1 MSSFGELL
9 SNLKPIP
16 FVGNYFSVLGGCLS
30 FFSKKRKKKN
40 SLKNQRDKLI
50 KVLKEISK
58 PITVILDD
66 IDRLSSDELQSILKL
81 VRVTGN
87 FPNIV
92 YVLSFDKNRVIKTL
106 NDNNIDGQ
114 DYLEKI
120 IQIPFDIPQV
130 PKNYYKKI
138 YFHL

>member
-1 MSSFGELL
+1 M
-9 SNLKPIP
+9 
-16 FVGNYFSVLGGCLS
+16 
-30 FFSKKRKKKN
+30 
-40 SLKNQRDKLI
+40 
-50 KVLKEISK
+50 
-58 PITVILDD
+58 
-66 IDRLSSDELQSILKL
+66 

-106 NDNNIDGQ
+106 NDNNIDGR

-130 PKNYYKKI
+130 PKNYYKENLFSSLDKI
-138 YFHL
+138 LRDVYLDKARWSNAYWNIIKPTIKKYSRY

>member
-1 MSSFGELL
+1 M
-9 SNLKPIP
+9 
-16 FVGNYFSVLGGCLS
+16 
-30 FFSKKRKKKN
+30 
-40 SLKNQRDKLI
+40 KNQRDKLI